1 MRDGFYSTQDASNG
15 MISSIETVSS
25 TELAQRRQNLRHK
38 RRAKLLQTCWRV
50 LAVSGLAGGMV
61 WAATSPAWVIQQP
74 EQIKISGNRSVS
86 AQKVRSLLPITYPES
101 LLRLEPRTIADGLKA
116 RMPILEEVTVNR
128 QLFPL
133 FSPSLTV
140 QLKERYPVAIA
151 LPQPTAQTPE
161 PQSVKAPAALNTK
174 TGLLDAS
181 GIWIPLESYTSVNQS
196 LKLPELKVIGNPD
209 QYRPFWSKLYQSV
222 SQSPVKILEIDWR
235 DSTNLVLKTEL
246 GSVHFGAYSPQFADQ
261 LKVLDK
267 LRKLPNHLSI
277 NQISYIDLKS
287 PEAPMVQ
294 MLKSKDPVKLD
305 MP

>member
-1 MRDGFYSTQDASNG
+1 
-15 MISSIETVSS
+15 MISSIETVSP

-38 RRAKLLQTCWRV
+38 RQAKLLQACWRV

-61 WAATSPAWVIQQP
+61 WVATSPVWVIRQP

-101 LLRLEPRTIADGLKA
+101 LLRLEPRTIAEGLKA
-116 RMPILEEVTVNR
+116 RLPILEEVTVNR

-151 LPQPTAQTPE
+151 LPVPASSPATTGLQPAKSQP
-161 PQSVKAPAALNTK
+161 PSTK
-174 TGLLDAS
+174 VGLLDES
-181 GIWIPLESYTSVNQS
+181 GIWIPLESYTSINQS
-196 LKLPELKVIGNPD
+196 LKLPELKVIGNPE

-222 SQSPVKILEIDWR
+222 SRSPVKVSEIDWR

-246 GSVHFGAYSPQFADQ
+246 GSVHFGAYGLQFGQQ
-261 LKVLDK
+261 LGVLDK
-267 LRKLPNHLSI
+267 LRKLPNHLSLS
-277 NQISYIDLKS
+277 QISYIDLKN
-287 PEAPMVQ
+287 PDTPMIQ
-294 MLKSKDPVKLD
+294 LLKAKEPVKWD
-305 MP
+305 TP

>member
-1 MRDGFYSTQDASNG
+1 

-25 TELAQRRQNLRHK
+25 TELAQRRQNLRQK

-61 WAATSPAWVIQQP
+61 WGATSPAWVIRQP

-101 LLRLEPRTIADGLKA
+101 LLRLEPRTIADSLKA

-151 LPQPTAQTPE
+151 LPNSTAQATE
-161 PQSVKAPAALNTK
+161 PQPAKPPNAK
-174 TGLLDAS
+174 VGLLDAS
-181 GIWIPLESYTSVNQS
+181 GIWIPLDSYTAVNQS
-196 LKLPELKVIGNPD
+196 LKLPELKVIGNPE

-246 GSVHFGAYSPQFADQ
+246 GSVHFGAYSPQFTEQ

-267 LRKLPNHLSI
+267 LRKLPNHLSF
-277 NQISYIDLKS
+277 NQISYIDLKT
-287 PEAPMVQ
+287 PEAPKVQ
-294 MLKSKDPVKLD
+294 MLKPKDAVKLD
-305 MP
+305 TL